1 MAIQRLKK
9 KGGGGPKK
17 ELATE
22 DQWEEWIHRDGVD
35 GGCYLADI
43 PLDEIRMLEQVRQD
57 YPEESIGELAD
68 SIRSQ
73 GLLQPIQLKREGAV
87 YRIVYGHRRFLAV
100 KRLGWPTIKALVDY
114 AADEE
119 ILARQIV
126 ENIQR
131 EDLSPIDEALGLK
144 QLMEIKGFKQ
154 IELAG
159 YVGKSKY
166 YVTETL
172 SILRL
177 LEKVGHAQ
185 LFERIKDKTILVKIS
200 RISDENLLQKA
211 LDVVKKGGSRE
222 EILHLIAG
230 HGDQKGKNS
239 AETRRTRRARDLETY
254 ANKVMKILHNFRDET
269 LKIVMKY
276 ESELEDEEWK
286 GLGRR
291 FESKLDELKEIMQS
305 LFKVRQKAESQHSA
319 PPCGSGTELVF
330 PGTAALASISY
341 KLVSISYSFISYSS
355 SSSYSSSCSREN
367 NKSEII
373 QFILEKLPNLEKDVL
388 EEASVE
394 EIVDYWNSLPF
405 KKIEKSVEGFFYQ
418 SLSRRYSLPERY
430 LELKAQAQK
439 TPPDPDVEYARQKGY
454 TFEP

>member
-1 MAIQRLKK
+1 LT
-9 KGGGGPKK
+9 
-17 ELATE
+17 LT
-22 DQWEEWIHRDGVD
+22 
-35 GGCYLADI
+35 
-43 PLDEIRMLEQVRQD
+43 
-57 YPEESIGELAD
+57 
-68 SIRSQ
+68 
-73 GLLQPIQLKREGAV
+73 
-87 YRIVYGHRRFLAV
+87 
-100 KRLGWPTIKALVDY
+100 
-114 AADEE
+114 
-119 ILARQIV
+119 
-126 ENIQR
+126 
-131 EDLSPIDEALGLK
+131 
-144 QLMEIKGFKQ
+144 IKGFKQ

-166 YVTETL
+166 YITETL

-230 HGDQKGKNS
+230 HGDQKGRNS
-239 AETRRTRRARDLETY
+239 AETKRSRRARDLETY
-254 ANKVMKILHNFRDET
+254 ANKVMKILHNFRHET

-319 PPCGSGTELVF
+319 PASGSGTELVF

-341 KLVSISYSFISYSS
+341 KLASISFSFISS

-367 NKSEII
+367 KKSEII
-373 QFILEKLPNLEKDVL
+373 QFILERLPNLEKAVL

-418 SLSRRYSLPERY
+418 SLSRRYRLPERY

-439 TPPDPDVEYARQKGY
+439 NQPDPDVEYARQKGY